1 MVTKMTD
8 LIDADDIINFLKANR
23 MMRDEIYRRSDKEGF
38 NFDNI
43 QDETHKTAL
52 HKKLLKSA

>member
-1 MVTKMTD
+1 MTD

-43 QDETHKTAL
+43 QDEIRKETL
-52 HKKLLKSA
+52 HKNLAKSA